1 MHLPLIL
8 ELARDT
14 MPDRVIVG
22 DLTVDELATRATQAA
37 AFFRGRGLRTVV
49 HCDTNGSAFPIAL
62 FGSALAGV
70 PLSPVSYR
78 LSDDAL
84 RSLVRRTAPSLVI
97 AGDGVAQR
105 LGDLTGV
112 QVVHCADFL
121 AALENQARDES
132 LSVADI
138 DPAAT
143 AVLLFTS
150 GTSGE
155 PKAAVLRHEHLA
167 TYVLSTVDLASSDE
181 NDAALVSVPP
191 YHIAGVSAV
200 LSNTYAGRRI
210 VYLSTFEPEA
220 WIDAVVG
227 ERVTHAMV
235 VPTMLHR
242 VLDGLQRRGETL
254 PGLKHLSYGGGP
266 MPRPVVERA
275 LAMLPHVNFVN
286 AYGLT
291 ETSSSIA
298 VLGPDDHRLAMTSD
312 DPVVRR
318 RLGSVGRP
326 LPTVEI
332 SVRDEDGGEVAVGE
346 RGIIWVRGPQVSGE
360 YLGRADHVVDG
371 WFDTRDAG
379 EMDEAGYLFVYGR
392 QDDVIVRGGENLSP
406 GEIEDVL
413 LRHPAVDEAV
423 VVGVPDVDWGE
434 KVVAAVVLAPGAE
447 ITEDELRDHVRRSL
461 RSARTPERI
470 SFCSSLPTTDTGK
483 VLRRDVRSELTRL
496 FG

>member
-1 MHLPLIL
+1 
-8 ELARDT
+8 
-14 MPDRVIVG
+14 
-22 DLTVDELATRATQAA
+22 
-37 AFFRGRGLRTVV
+37 
-49 HCDTNGSAFPIAL
+49 
-62 FGSALAGV
+62 
-70 PLSPVSYR
+70 
-78 LSDDAL
+78 
-84 RSLVRRTAPSLVI
+84 
-97 AGDGVAQR
+97 
-105 LGDLTGV
+105 
-112 QVVHCADFL
+112 
-121 AALENQARDES
+121 
-132 LSVADI
+132 
-138 DPAAT
+138 
-143 AVLLFTS
+143 
-150 GTSGE
+150 
-155 PKAAVLRHEHLA
+155 
-167 TYVLSTVDLASSDE
+167 
-181 NDAALVSVPP
+181 
-191 YHIAGVSAV
+191 
-200 LSNTYAGRRI
+200 
-210 VYLSTFEPEA
+210 
-220 WIDAVVG
+220 
-227 ERVTHAMV
+227 
-235 VPTMLHR
+235 
-242 VLDGLQRRGETL
+242 
-254 PGLKHLSYGGGP
+254 

-326 LPTVEI
+326 FPTVEI